1 MIYRL
6 FVFPGLCTVPW
17 YKWYRWYTWYKK
29 ASKNALKTPKTWFLT
44 LILKQFTYKKACFLR
59 KIDPKTSLFCR
70 FLLVFGRKNEVF
82 LRFFAINNIIIAI
95 GIHLSGGC

>member
-1 MIYRL
+1 
-6 FVFPGLCTVPW
+6 LCFLGYVLYHGTNG
-17 YKWYRWYTWYKK
+17 TGGTLGTKK
-29 ASKNALKTPKTWFLT
+29 HQKTPLKPLKTWFLT